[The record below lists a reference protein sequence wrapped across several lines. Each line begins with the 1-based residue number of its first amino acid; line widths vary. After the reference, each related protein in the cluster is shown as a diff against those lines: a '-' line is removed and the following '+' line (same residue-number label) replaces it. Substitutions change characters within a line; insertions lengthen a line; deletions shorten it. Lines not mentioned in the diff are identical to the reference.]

1 MISLV
6 LTIFA
11 LILLVIAAYI
21 DIKTREVPNLISYS
35 LIAVALL
42 LKLSESLILNNLKI
56 IGYGLLGFGIFFI
69 LSLILYY
76 TKQWGGGDAKLL
88 MGIGAAFYTYPND
101 LKNIL
106 NPDIQNIP
114 FLLTI
119 IVNIFIIGSIYSI
132 IWCFIILIKKK
143 KTVNIISNSIRL
155 IFRSHLKYFWIFSLF
170 FAISFFFIDKSI
182 SLFLFIAIVFSLF
195 AAILIF
201 IIKDVEI
208 KYLIKE
214 IPVQKLTEGD
224 WTIGD
229 IKINNRVIYK
239 SKNTGISKSDIERLK
254 NLKLKKV
261 LIKEGIP
268 FVPAITLGVIASLFV
283 GNLILIIT

>member
-1 MISLV
+1 
-6 LTIFA
+6 
-11 LILLVIAAYI
+11 
-21 DIKTREVPNLISYS
+21 
-35 LIAVALL
+35 
-42 LKLSESLILNNLKI
+42 
-56 IGYGLLGFGIFFI
+56 
-69 LSLILYY
+69 
-76 TKQWGGGDAKLL
+76 

-143 KTVNIISNSIRL
+143 KTMYIISNSIRL

-170 FAISFFFIDKSI
+170 F
-182 SLFLFIAIVFSLF
+182 AIVFSLF